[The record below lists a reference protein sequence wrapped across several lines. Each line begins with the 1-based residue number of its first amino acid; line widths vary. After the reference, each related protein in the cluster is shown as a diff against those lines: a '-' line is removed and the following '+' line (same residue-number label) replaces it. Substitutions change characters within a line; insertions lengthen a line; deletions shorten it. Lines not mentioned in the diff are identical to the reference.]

1 MDGVSFEFVS
11 TFAERGGRTVLNGV
25 NATLADHGITV
36 IIGPSGSGKS
46 TLLRLCNRL
55 VVPSSGKVLFEGSD
69 LGDMDPLAVRR
80 EVGMVFQSPVALP
93 GTVAEN
99 LRVADPTAT
108 DQQIEDALA
117 RVGLQGTADR
127 SAAQLSGGEAQRMCL
142 ARALMAR
149 PRFVLFDEVTS
160 SLDTA
165 SARAIEELAVS
176 LAGLGTPSA
185 WVTHDLEQMRRIAHH
200 LVVMVD
206 GRVIQQGDAV
216 QVLDAPDPQTDQF
229 LRGGDL

>member
-11 TFAERGGRTVLNGV
+11 TYAERGGRTVLNGV

-55 VVPSSGKVLFEGSD
+55 VIPSSGKVLFEGSD

-99 LRVADPTAT
+99 LRVADPFAT

-117 RVGLQGTADR
+117 RVSG
-127 SAAQLSGGEAQRMCL
+127 AAL
-142 ARALMAR
+142 AAYRNAR
-149 PRFVLFDEVTS
+149 PT
-160 SLDTA
+160 
-165 SARAIEELAVS
+165 
-176 LAGLGTPSA
+176 
-185 WVTHDLEQMRRIAHH
+185 
-200 LVVMVD
+200 
-206 GRVIQQGDAV
+206 
-216 QVLDAPDPQTDQF
+216 
-229 LRGGDL
+229 